1 MPRYLVPA
9 LTTLLAAG
17 AVAQSRLPVMIT
29 FRDNVAPTV
38 LAEFGIQARGEVFGA
53 PIAIADVAPAMVSR
67 LRRHPAIAAVEID
80 HVASVYGPGRGGS
93 GGGGGGG
100 STVQSTP
107 PGIVRVGGAAGSAG
121 VTVAVIDTGIDLTHP
136 DLAGNIV
143 GSVNFVNTNSA
154 NDDNGHGSHC
164 AGTIAAINNT
174 QGVVG
179 VAPNASLLAVKVLD
193 RRGSGSYSAITSG
206 INWAAANGANILS
219 MSLGGSASN
228 SAMQTACNTAAQ
240 SCFVVAAAGNSGDC
254 NLSTNEINYPAYYSS
269 VLSVGAT
276 SVDPASL
283 DALMCFSSSN
293 PDVELS
299 APGADILS
307 TWKSGGYN
315 TISGTSMACPHV
327 AGCAA
332 VLWNGN
338 PSTVRNTLINYADDA
353 GPVGRDNGWG
363 YGVAEHADID

>member
-1 MPRYLVPA
+1 MPSYLLSA
-9 LTTLLAAG
+9 FTTLLAAG
-17 AVAQSRLPVMIT
+17 AVAQSHLPVMIT
-29 FRDNVAPTV
+29 FRESVTPAV
-38 LAEFGIQARGEVFGA
+38 LAEFGIQARDVVFGA
-53 PIAIADVAPAMVSR
+53 PIAIAEVSPSLVGR
-67 LRRHPAIAAVEID
+67 MRRHHAIAAVEID
-80 HVASVYGPGRGGS
+80 YVASVYAPGRGG

-107 PGIVRVGGAAGSAG
+107 PGIVRVGGAAGSSG

-136 DLAGNIV
+136 DLALNIV
-143 GSVNFVNTNSA
+143 GGVNFVNSNSA

-164 AGTIAAINNT
+164 AGTIAAIDNT

-179 VAPNASLLAVKVLD
+179 VAPRASLLAVKVLD

-206 INWAAANGANILS
+206 INWSVANGANILS

-228 SAMQTACNTAAQ
+228 SAMQSACDAAAQ
-240 SCFVVAAAGNSGDC
+240 TCFVVAAAGNSGDC
-254 NLSTNEINYPAYYSS
+254 NLSTNEISYPAFYSS

-276 SVDPASL
+276 SIDPASL

-353 GPVGRDNGWG
+353 GPIGRDNGWG
-363 YGVAEHADID
+363 YGVVEHTNID